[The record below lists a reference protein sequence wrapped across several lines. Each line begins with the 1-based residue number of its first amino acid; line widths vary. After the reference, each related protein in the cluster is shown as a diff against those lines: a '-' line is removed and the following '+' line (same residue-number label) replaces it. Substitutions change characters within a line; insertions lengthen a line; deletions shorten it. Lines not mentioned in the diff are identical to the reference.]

1 MKHFLLIFALF
12 IVLPVH
18 ASTEKFYQQVM
29 IGNAESAVK
38 AAQELTSAI
47 QDSNQI
53 PKKEF
58 QELIFS
64 WKQVEATY
72 ILSSLDGEY
81 FELPWYLDMFHGN
94 NEDIKVQLDRI
105 LRGDSNIENALYKNS
120 HKTINALEYVLYSYD
135 LNSPRVKS
143 ALLIISKSI
152 ETRLLDILNGY
163 KAYQEKFVSSRK
175 ISSSY
180 LLNALVESSYKLKEW
195 RVGDVA
201 GLTRKYKEKAN
212 NKRAEYHISGNSA
225 LAIRA
230 ILLAHMQA
238 INSKKYDNF
247 GDFARDFEADKEID
261 ITIDWLNN
269 SIEIVGK
276 IENDDLTGDVAEE
289 LYKSTSHLQDAYY
302 LSLMN
307 KLQFVSKI
315 LDADGD

>member
-1 MKHFLLIFALF
+1 MKHLLLIFFLY
-12 IVLPVH
+12 IVLPAH

-29 IGNAESAVK
+29 IGNAKSAVN

-47 QDSNQI
+47 ENSNQI

-72 ILSSLDGEY
+72 ILSSLDEEY

-94 NEDIKVQLDRI
+94 NEDIKAQLDRI
-105 LRGDSNIENALYKNS
+105 LSGDSNIENALYKNS
-120 HKTINALEYVLYSYD
+120 HKTINALEYVLFSHD
-135 LNSPRVKS
+135 LNSPRIKS
-143 ALLIISKSI
+143 AALIISGSI
-152 ETRLLDILNGY
+152 ENRLIEILNGY
-163 KAYQEKFVSSRK
+163 KTYQEKFVSNRK
-175 ISSSY
+175 IASSH

-195 RVGDVA
+195 RIGDVA
-201 GLTRKYKEKAN
+201 GLTRKFKEKAN
-212 NKRAEYHISGNSA
+212 NKRAEYHISGNST

-230 ILLAHMQA
+230 ILLAHMQT
-238 INSKKYDNF
+238 INSNEYDDF

-261 ITIDWLNN
+261 TTIDWLNN

-276 IENDDLTGDVAEE
+276 IENDDLTGGVARE
-289 LYKSTSHLQDAYY
+289 LYVSISHIQDAYY